1 MKKGTRII
9 LACIFM
15 LAGLALAYF
24 LFAGAMMHRGASDT
38 LRVGPLAEM
47 LMPEMRPVDPREL
60 GFRGDPRE
68 AFGLDFETLLIDSEL
83 GPAEAWYVP
92 GTRADGDLVAIYV
105 HGVAGAREDGY
116 RHLGLLVEAGI
127 ATALI
132 TYRNDDGAPASPDGH
147 YAFGLTEWRDLESAV
162 IAMRAR
168 GYGRV
173 LLVGESMGGAII
185 GQFLRHSGQ
194 AEHVAGIALDA
205 PALDFRAI
213 LTFLGGR
220 AGAVFPGLV
229 TEIALTMFRLQGP
242 VDLSRA
248 DVRAEIVDFAG
259 PLFIA
264 HGTGDTVVPVST
276 TDEIVGRRRAMTFT
290 LRGTGDHLLTYIE
303 DPESY
308 ARVFNGFLSAL
319 D

>member
-1 MKKGTRII
+1 MTKGRRII
-9 LACIFM
+9 LACGFM
-15 LAGLALAYF
+15 GLGLVLAYF
-24 LFAGAMMHRGASDT
+24 LFAALAMHRGASDT
-38 LRVGPLAEM
+38 LRVGPLTAM
-47 LMPEMRPVDPREL
+47 FTPDMRPVDPREL
-60 GFRGDPRE
+60 GFRGDPLE
-68 AFGLDFETLLIDSEL
+68 AFDLPFETLSIDGEL

-116 RHLGLLVEAGI
+116 RHLGLLADAGI
-127 ATALI
+127 STTLI
-132 TYRNDDGAPASPDGH
+132 TYRNDDGAPASLDGH
-147 YAFGLTEWRDLESAV
+147 YAFGITEWRDLESTV
-162 IAMRAR
+162 IAMRER

-173 LLVGESMGGAII
+173 LLVGESMGGAIV
-185 GQFLRHSGQ
+185 GQFMRHSPH

-213 LTFLGGR
+213 LAFFGGR
-220 AGAVFPGLV
+220 AGVVFPDIV

-242 VDLSRA
+242 VDLSQA
-248 DVRAEIVDFAG
+248 DVRAEIVGFEG

-264 HGTGDTVVPVST
+264 HGTGDSVVPVSIT
-276 TDEIVGRRRAMTFT
+276 HEIVARRRAMTFT
-290 LRGTGDHLLTYIE
+290 LRGTGDHLMTYIE

-308 ARVFNGFLSAL
+308 ARVFNGFLNAL

>member
-1 MKKGTRII
+1 MTKRTRII
-9 LACIFM
+9 LACGF
-15 LAGLALAYF
+15 LSLGLVLAYF
-24 LFAGAMMHRGASDT
+24 LFAGFAMYRGTTDT
-38 LRVGPLAEM
+38 LRAGSLEEM
-47 LMPEMRPVDPREL
+47 LTPEMRPVDPREL

-68 AFGLDFETLLIDSEL
+68 AFGLDFETITIDGEL
-83 GPAEAWYVP
+83 GPAEAWYLP
-92 GTRADGDLVAIYV
+92 GTRADDDLIAIYV

-116 RHLGLLVEAGI
+116 RHLGLLADAGI
-127 ATALI
+127 STALI

-162 IAMRAR
+162 TAMRAR

-173 LLVGESMGGAII
+173 LLVGESMGGAIV

-194 AEHVAGIALDA
+194 AEHVAAIALDA

-213 LTFLGGR
+213 LAFIGGR
-220 AGAVFPGLV
+220 AGALFPDRV
-229 TEIALTMFRLQGP
+229 AAVALTMFRLQGP
-242 VDLSRA
+242 VDFSQA
-248 DVRAEIVDFAG
+248 DVRDEIVYFDG

-264 HGTGDTVVPVST
+264 HGTGDTVVPVSI
-276 TDEIVGRRRAMTFT
+276 TDELVARRRAMTFT

-303 DPESY
+303 EPESY